1 MASLY
6 NAQMTAAAQNGNL
19 VEMKRLYALGADI
32 TFPDVND
39 PLIQAACKGY
49 VECMAWL
56 LDNGAQIDRIDN
68 GGKWTPLMCA
78 AHYGHERAVRL
89 LIDRGA
95 NRELKNS
102 KGQTALAC
110 ARDQKHPAVAQVLLN
125 NPDEISFFHPVSD
138 KTMQEVFNFP
148 RRERITLI
156 REGEGGKVEA
166 MQRDSFSSLDDLTGL
181 RKAFA
186 EHKRMGGT
194 LEESDVFSNVISKPK
209 ILRKEI

>member
-1 MASLY
+1 
-6 NAQMTAAAQNGNL
+6 MTAAAQIGNL
-19 VEMKRLYALGADI
+19 VEMKRLHALGAEI
-32 TFPDVND
+32 TFSDATD
-39 PLIQAACKGY
+39 PLIQASCKGFK
-49 VECMAWL
+49 ECMIWL

-68 GGKWTPLMCA
+68 SGKWTPLMCA
-78 AHYGHERAVRL
+78 AYYGHPEAVRL
-89 LIDRGA
+89 LLDRGA

-110 ARDQKHPAVAQVLLN
+110 AREQGHAVALRVLEN
-125 NPDEISFFHPVSD
+125 CPDEISFSYPLSD

-148 RRERITLI
+148 RRERVTLI
-156 REGEGGKVEA
+156 RDGEGGKVEA

-194 LEESDVFSNVISKPK
+194 LDEADVFSNVISKSK
-209 ILRKEI
+209 ILRKEL